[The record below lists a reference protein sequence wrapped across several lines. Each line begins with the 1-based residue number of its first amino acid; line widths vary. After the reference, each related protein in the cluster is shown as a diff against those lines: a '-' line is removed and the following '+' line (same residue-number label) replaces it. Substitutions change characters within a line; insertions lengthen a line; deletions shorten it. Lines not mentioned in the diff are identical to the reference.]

1 FLGVACLQ
9 HVAPLRAGPRSGD
22 LQGGE
27 RAPRIAGRVLGYV
40 IEELR
45 AGHERGLQATVL
57 VRQRALEED
66 LQIRLFQRPQREYPA
81 AREERGDHLE
91 AGVLGGGADQRHRPA
106 LNVREQRVLLR
117 LVEAVDLVDEE
128 QRALA

>member
-1 FLGVACLQ
+1 
-9 HVAPLRAGPRSGD
+9 RT
-22 LQGGE
+22 
-27 RAPRIAGRVLGYV
+27 
-40 IEELR
+40 
-45 AGHERGLQATVL
+45 GHERGLQATFL
-57 VRQRALEED
+57 VRQRTVEAE
-66 LQIRLFQRPQREYPA
+66 LQSRLVQRPQREYPA

-128 QRALA
+128 QRALAVLGKPALRLR